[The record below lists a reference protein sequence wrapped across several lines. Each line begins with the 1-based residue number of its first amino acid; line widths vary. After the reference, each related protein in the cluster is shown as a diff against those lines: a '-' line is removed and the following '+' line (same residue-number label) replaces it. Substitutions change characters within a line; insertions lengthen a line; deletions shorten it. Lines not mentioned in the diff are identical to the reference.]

1 MPDWLVATAEHGKQS
16 FARGHLSAA
25 GFVCYFPLFRERRII
40 RGCKRFVVSYLFGRY
55 FFVLFCPNWYAIGS
69 TLGVDDLFMTDEK
82 PALVRDAIIDE
93 IKSRE
98 NPDGVITLR
107 RGFRAGQRVTPKS
120 GPLKGLIGTF
130 HGLTSSEREV
140 AFFSM
145 LGQLTRVEFAA
156 GCLALAP

>member
-1 MPDWLVATAEHGKQS
+1 MPDWLVATAEHGKQA
-16 FARGHLSAA
+16 FARNHLKA
-25 GFVCYFPLFRERRII
+25 GGFDCYFPLFRERRIV
-40 RGCKRFVVSYLFGRY
+40 RGTKRFVVSYLFGRY
-55 FFVLFCPNWYAIGS
+55 FFVLFCPTWRGVMT
-69 TLGVDDLFMTDEK
+69 TLGVDELFMHDEA
-82 PALVRDAIIDE
+82 PALVREAVIDE
-93 IKSRE
+93 IRSRE

-145 LGQLTRVEFAA
+145 LGQMTRVEFAS
-156 GCLALAP
+156 GCLALAQ